1 MSDDWRVTIDLGE
14 GGVGAD
20 FVEGFRER
28 GLEREVHER
37 LGGRVAIS
45 HDGPHVF
52 LYAEDGEQAGEAE
65 SIVGPALERH
75 GLRGAIA
82 LERWHPIEER
92 WEDASVPLPQTE
104 AEKAVERAR
113 HEADAASESIAQGL
127 PEWEVRLT
135 LPSHSAARDLAER
148 LEDEGISLV
157 RRWRH
162 LLVGAETEEAA
173 HRLVERLRAE
183 APAEARFEV
192 EANGLEVWRAAQH
205 PVARFLGGLGGG

>member
-20 FVEGFRER
+20 FVEGFREP
-28 GLEREVHER
+28 GLEREIDER

-52 LYAEDGEQAGEAE
+52 LYAEDGEQAGEAV

-75 GLRGAIA
+75 GLRGEVA

-92 WEDASVPLPQTE
+92 WEDASVPLPKDAPSE
-104 AEKAVERAR
+104 AVERAR
-113 HEADAASESIAQGL
+113 READAASESIAQGF

-135 LPSHSAARDLAER
+135 LPSHGAARDLAER
-148 LEDEGISLV
+148 LEGEGIPLV
-157 RRWRH
+157 RRWTH
-162 LLVGAETEEAA
+162 LLVGAHTEEAA
-173 HRLVERLRAE
+173 NRMVERLRAE
-183 APAEARFEV
+183 APPETRFEV
-192 EANGLEVWRAAQH
+192 EANGLEVWQAAQH
-205 PVARFLGGLGGG
+205 PVARFFGGLGGG